1 VAKILV
7 VANETL
13 GGQSLV
19 ETVLPRAK
27 KGDEFFVVVPAT
39 RPRHGDIIYLE
50 AVRDAAQVRIDLAKS
65 FMSEHGVGI
74 DGEVGDPDPFN
85 AAMDAVREIHPAE
98 IIVSTH
104 PETRSGWLR
113 KDLIQHLRDETGLP
127 VLHVVTDLA
136 EEGLPFRVTLV
147 VANETVGGAEL
158 ENRLKAKAAE
168 AKADGDGKTDV
179 FIVVVPQKGGHGSH
193 TREARTRL
201 EATLGK
207 FHDAGLLAA
216 GMIGD
221 PDPYTATMN
230 ALNTFHVD
238 DVVISTFPETRSG
251 WLRSDLIKR
260 VAGAT
265 SVPVEHVV
273 VDLEAQKAPA
283 S

>member
-1 VAKILV
+1 MAKILV

-50 AVRDAAQVRIDLAKS
+50 AVQDAAQVRIDLAKS
-65 FMSEHGVGI
+65 FMGEHGVDI
-74 DGEVGDPDPFN
+74 EGEVGDPDPFH
-85 AAMDAVREIHPAE
+85 ATMDAVREIHPAE

-113 KDLIQHLRDETGLP
+113 KDLIQHLKDETGLP
-127 VLHVVTDLA
+127 VHHVVTDLA
-136 EEGLPFRVTLV
+136 AEGLPFRVTLV

-158 ENRLKAKAAE
+158 LSRIKTKVADAE
-168 AKADGDGKTDV
+168 SAGDGKTDV
-179 FIVVVPQKGGHGSH
+179 FIVVVPQKGGHGTH

-201 EATLGK
+201 DATLGK
-207 FHDAGLLAA
+207 LHEAGLLAA

-251 WLRSDLIKR
+251 WLRADLIKR
-260 VAGAT
+260 VQHAT

-273 VDLEAQKAPA
+273 VDLETQKAPA
-283 S
+283 G